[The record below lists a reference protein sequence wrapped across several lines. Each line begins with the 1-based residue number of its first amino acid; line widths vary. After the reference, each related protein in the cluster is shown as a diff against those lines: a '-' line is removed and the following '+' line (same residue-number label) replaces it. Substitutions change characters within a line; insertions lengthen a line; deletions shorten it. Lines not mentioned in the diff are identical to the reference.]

1 MIVEISRRV
10 CDGIKLK
17 YLFAAGLAWLEHNRE
32 RVNQL
37 NVYPVPDGDTGTNMT
52 LTMRKAFEAIDHW
65 DDAHVGKVAEAVAK
79 GALLGARGNSG
90 VILSQ
95 ILHGFAS
102 GIKDRDVFDG
112 ATLAYACK
120 LAVDA
125 AYRAVEKPV
134 EGTILSVTRAAAE
147 AAHRIAQEE
156 NDLQVIL
163 EVILATAKDALRRTP
178 EQLDILRK
186 AGVVDSGGQGFV
198 YILEGM
204 CRMLQ
209 GEPVMLHE
217 TLMTPHARPDS
228 DTHDGTWADELE
240 PEDEE
245 GYGYDVQF
253 LMRGDHFDV
262 LQIRADFEAMGWST
276 LVVGDETLIK
286 VHIHVHNPADP
297 IGYAIN
303 AGAALDDIVVENMQ
317 IQYEAQAARR
327 VKKDTGD
334 APVIV
339 EGVAVIAV
347 AAGDGLRRMMVKEL
361 GASVII
367 SGGQTMN
374 PSAED
379 FLSAINALPNSEII
393 ILPNNKNI
401 ILAAE
406 QAAKLSPNK
415 TVRVVSSRSIPQ
427 GIAALFAYMNNKED
441 EDPAGLFE
449 EMQTAVTSVR
459 TGEVTTSTRDITL
472 DGISTQEGQLIG
484 LLDGKLVATGEG
496 IDDVVNDLLAAA
508 GAANADLVTLYFGES
523 VREPQANKLA
533 ETLRTAYPTP
543 EIQIVRG
550 GQPLYPYLI
559 GIE

>member
-52 LTMRKAFEAIDHW
+52 LTMRKAYDAVADW
-65 DDAHVGKVAEAVAK
+65 DDPHVGKVAEAVAK

-95 ILHGFAS
+95 VLRGFAN

-112 ATLAYACK
+112 STLAYACK

-125 AYRAVEKPV
+125 AYHAVEKPV
-134 EGTILSVTRAAAE
+134 EGTILSVTKAAAE

-163 EVILATAKDALRRTP
+163 EVMLATAKDALRRTP
-178 EQLDILRK
+178 EQLAILRK

-217 TLMTPHARPDS
+217 TMISPQAHDS
-228 DTHDGTWADELE
+228 DMHDGTWADELE

-253 LMRGDHFDV
+253 LMRGDGFDV
-262 LQIRADFEAMGWST
+262 HQVRKDFEAMGWST
-276 LVVGDETLIK
+276 LVVGDESLIK

-317 IQYEAQAARR
+317 LQYEAQAARR
-327 VKKDTGD
+327 VKKDLDD

-347 AAGDGLRRMMVKEL
+347 AAGDGLRKMMVREL
-361 GASVII
+361 GASVVV

-379 FLSAINALPNSEII
+379 FLSAINALPNDEIVL
-393 ILPNNKNI
+393 LPNNKNI

-406 QAAKLSPNK
+406 QAAKLSVTK
-415 TVRVVSSRSIPQ
+415 TVRVVPSRSIPQ
-427 GIAALFAYMNNKED
+427 GVAALFAYLNNKEAAD
-441 EDPAGLFE
+441 FDGLFG
-449 EMQTAVTSVR
+449 EMQSAISSVR
-459 TGEVTTSTRDITL
+459 TGEVTTSTRTITL
-472 DGISTQEGQLIG
+472 DGITAQEGQIIG
-484 LLDGKLVATGEG
+484 LLDGKL
-496 IDDVVNDLLAAA
+496 AAA
-508 GAANADLVTLYFGES
+508 GESVDGVVKDLLEGADAANSDLVTLYFGENM
-523 VREPQANKLA
+523 REPQANKLA
-533 ETLRTAYPTP
+533 ETLRKMYPAA
-543 EIQIVRG
+543 EIQVVRG